1 MRSARA
7 DWRRGAAAAAL
18 LLLSACARKDRP
30 DTIETIAVIDGAP
43 VALAS
48 FRAYF
53 EANAGRP
60 IAESRPAVVSG
71 LFDQFL
77 REETWR
83 REAGLS
89 AGDENAQRRDAP
101 SVLLARAGDAI
112 RPSPA
117 EVREEYDRHPD
128 RYRRPEEASVARIFT
143 RSKPEADR
151 ARGRLAA
158 GGDFGAV
165 AREVSRSPDAP
176 RGGRVG
182 WVRRGDLP
190 SEFEEAVFRLKPGE
204 ISPVI
209 SAEEGF
215 LIFTVSERRPAR
227 VLAAEEAEPEIR
239 ERIAREKAERY
250 LQGLV
255 ETARRENRLR
265 VFADRLPF
273 VYTGS
278 LLSVPP
284 AGAP

>member
-1 MRSARA
+1 MRSPRA
-7 DWRRGAAAAAL
+7 GSRRAAAAAVL
-18 LLLSACARKDRP
+18 LLLCACARKDRP

-89 AGDENAQRRDAP
+89 SGDENAQRRDAP
-101 SVLLARAGDAI
+101 AALLARAGDAI

-117 EVREEYDRHPD
+117 DIREEYDRHPD

-151 ARGRLAA
+151 ARGRLTA

-190 SEFEEAVFRLKPGE
+190 SEFEEAVFRLKPGG

-215 LIFTVSERRPAR
+215 LIFTVTERRPAR
-227 VLAAEEAEPEIR
+227 VLTAEEAEPEIR
-239 ERIAREKAERY
+239 ERIAREKAESY

-255 ETARRENRLR
+255 EAARRENRLR
-265 VFADRLPF
+265 IFADRLPF